1 MNGIILLDKPT
12 GMTSF
17 DAVSFVRRIVKEK
30 KAGHAGT
37 LDPMATGVLP
47 IFLGEATKA
56 VSLLTNQDKKYT
68 AVLRLG
74 VTTDTGDITGKI
86 LTQSTVDATDEEV
99 KKAAAAFKGQ
109 IKQIPPMYS
118 AIKINGRHLY
128 DIAREGKEVERSER
142 QITVYDISVRPS
154 GDKTGDYILDVSC
167 SKGTYIRTLCEDIG
181 AKLGCGGTMAAL
193 RRTAAAGFDISQC
206 VSTDELKSLSELD
219 KLDDIILSVEET
231 FKDLPVAD
239 ITPKQAIRFRNGG
252 KLALNRIKESLP
264 QGLCRM
270 VCNGLFTGLGYVNT
284 EADEIEIKCHFN
296 RDKEIA
302 VKEETQN
309 AV

>member
-1 MNGIILLDKPT
+1 MNGIILLDKPS

-17 DAVSFVRRIVKEK
+17 DAVSFVRRTVQEK

-68 AVLRLG
+68 ALLRLG
-74 VTTDTGDITGKI
+74 VTTDTGDITGKV
-86 LTQSTVDATDEEV
+86 LTNSDVNVNEEDV
-99 KKAAAAFKGQ
+99 KEAVKSFKGT

-128 DIAREGKEVERSER
+128 DIARQGKEVERTER
-142 QITVYDISVRPS
+142 EITVYDIAVRAS
-154 GDKTGDYILDVSC
+154 GEQSSDYILDVSC

-193 RRTAAAGFDISQC
+193 RRTSAAGFDISQC
-206 VSTDELKSLSELD
+206 VTTEKLATLSETDNISSIL
-219 KLDDIILSVEET
+219 LSVEEV
-231 FKDLPVAD
+231 FKDIPVAD
-239 ITPKQAIRFRNGG
+239 ITVKQATRFRNGG
-252 KLALNRIKESLP
+252 KLDLERIKTPLP
-264 QGLCRM
+264 KGLCRI
-270 VCNGLFTGLGYVNT
+270 VCNGLFTGLGYANT
-284 EADEIEIKCHFN
+284 DTGEIEIKSHFN
-296 RDKEIA
+296 RDREIS
-302 VKEETQN
+302 
-309 AV
+309 